1 MISERV
7 TKQRDEKSIHTI
19 IDNDDY
25 KKLLEYGKGYLKTG
39 ITNLLHIA
47 ESREII
53 ITIKTEIRLNDET
66 VN

>member
-19 IDNDDY
+19 IDNDEY
-25 KKLLEYGKGYLKTG
+25 KKLLEYGKGHLKTG
-39 ITNLLHIA
+39 ITNLIHIA
-47 ESREII
+47 ETREII
-53 ITIKTEIRLNDET
+53 ITIKTEIRLNDEV